1 MRLDS
6 SYSVFTL
13 LLALFVFLAALPS
26 YAQDESVGTIR
37 QSPMPTVAAQA
48 QKAGEPPVRSMPPQ
62 AIIEG
67 DEITV
72 LRDNYAGKYNTAT
85 LEDLSKMYWRL
96 GAFDLADNLAIGN
109 YIKINDCKVFTDF
122 INDDMEW
129 SKIVDTM
136 RGHLQKSR
144 GTFPLN
150 FQFVIEVH
158 LGRYDPVQGGFPLV
172 DNTGFKDATRIS
184 VDSIDNR
191 REICFDDRP
200 IEDYPR
206 SVLILLPEPFTLDFI
221 KLDEHVAQAYIL
233 RKKAEFN
240 KLEEAVR
247 VKRYERNAF
256 LRLRVTF
263 TQYHGNLRGD
273 QNAVLSI
280 LYGNIDGYELF
291 EDASQKRLMLSV
303 DTKDI
308 DTSMMSLPA
317 LPVEKQTE
325 ADKAKQAIKASGFEL
340 MPHSNAMPVSHSFAP

>member
-6 SYSVFTL
+6 SYSVFALLFAVFTL
-13 LLALFVFLAALPS
+13 LVVAPAC
-26 YAQDESVGTIR
+26 AQDENVNAVR
-37 QSPMPTVAAQA
+37 QSPIPSAAA
-48 QKAGEPPVRSMPPQ
+48 AKTESSGEPVRSMPPQ
-62 AIIEG
+62 AVIEG

-72 LRDNYAGKYNTAT
+72 IKDNYAGKYNTAT
-85 LEDLSKMYWRL
+85 LEQLSKMYWRL

-129 SKIVDTM
+129 AKIVDTM
-136 RGHLQKSR
+136 RSHLQTSR

-191 REICFDDRP
+191 RDICFDDKP

-240 KLEEAVR
+240 KLEESVR
-247 VKRYERNAF
+247 IKRYERNAF
-256 LRLRVTF
+256 LRLRVSF
-263 TQYHGNLRGD
+263 TQYHGNLRGE
-273 QNAVLSI
+273 QNSVLSI

-303 DTKDI
+303 DTKDVN
-308 DTSMMSLPA
+308 TSMMSLPS
-317 LPVEKQTE
+317 PTVEKHAGSE
-325 ADKAKQAIKASGFEL
+325 KAERAIKTQGFSF
-340 MPHSNAMPVSHSFAP
+340 MPHSSAMPVSHSFAP